1 MIPAAD
7 SDRLFT
13 RVSGGG
19 AGEGERYRETG
30 YRVGS
35 VISELKSN

>member
-13 RVSGGG
+13 RVSGGRG
-19 AGEGERYRETG
+19 RENDIERQDIALDPLYR
-30 YRVGS
+30 
-35 VISELKSN
+35 N